1 MKKSFGSKTL
11 IYPVPVWLIGTYD
24 KNRKPNIATVAWG
37 GICSSDPPAV
47 AISLRKTRYTYDNIV
62 ERKAFTV
69 NVCSA
74 AQAVIVDFCGIVSGR
89 NIDKFEK
96 SKLTALKSETV
107 EAPYIKECPMIAEC
121 KLIEQVEVGIH
132 VHFIGEICDVKVDES
147 MLDEDGLPDIL
158 KIQPIIYAPEKRS
171 YHTVGEYLGEAF
183 TMGNKL

>member
-1 MKKSFGSKTL
+1 MKKSFGGKTL

-24 KNRKPNIATVAWG
+24 KRGNPNIATVAWG

-47 AISLRKTRYTYDNIV
+47 AISLRKSRYTYENMV

-74 AQAVIVDFCGIVSGR
+74 AQVEIVDFCGMVSGR
-89 NIDKFEK
+89 NVDKFEK

-107 EAPYIKECPMIAEC
+107 DAPYIKECPMIAEC

>member
-11 IYPVPVWLIGTYD
+11 IYPVPVWLIGTYN
-24 KNRKPNIATVAWG
+24 KSRQPNIATVAWG

-47 AISLRKTRYTYDNIV
+47 SISIRKTRYTYENIV

-74 AQAVIVDFCGIVSGR
+74 AQVEIVDFCGIVSGR
-89 NIDKFEK
+89 NIDKFKK

-107 EAPYIKECPMIAEC
+107 DAPYIKECPMIAEC

-147 MLDEDGLPDIL
+147 MLDEEGLPDIL

-183 TMGNKL
+183 SMGNKL